1 MKKQSFLKSSLILI
15 LMVLVTKFL
24 GLFYKI
30 PLTNLLGGTGY
41 GYYSISYSV
50 FMPVFS
56 VAVSGISTAIATKVS
71 ENFTFERYKNVRKIR
86 RVSLIYFALS
96 GLIFTIIALSI
107 AYPVCKIVVKQTQAM
122 WSVVAISPCIFI
134 GCILAVERGYY
145 EGLRN
150 MIPTAVSEII
160 ESLFKII
167 LGLGLGIWAS
177 HNSEKYFIKGLPF
190 ISAMCVLGVT
200 LANLVSLFALEIMI
214 KIKGDGITKNM
225 LKSDVSTE
233 RMRVILKD
241 ILAVSNPIA
250 IASCISTLGG
260 FIDTLTINHCLSGL
274 VQNSPDALVS
284 KLGLSITQ
292 SEIPNF
298 LYGSYTGLALTI
310 FGLIPSLTSIFG
322 KSILPIISEDYAR
335 GRKEKISEKI
345 NTLLLITSVIAIP
358 CAMGIYTFSDE
369 ILQTLF
375 PSRYVEIIA
384 ISQALKILCSGMIFL
399 CMATPLFSV
408 IQAISSPS
416 VGIKIMLTSSVVRMV
431 LNVILVSKE
440 ELNIAGAAIS
450 TTVSYGVIF
459 IWSIYELSKL
469 SELKISYRKIFVKPF
484 FSAFF
489 CVNTAEIFY
498 KLMNLRFSNVIS
510 LGFAVILSVIL
521 YIFSLYLLSIITKN
535 DLKTQFLK

>member
-56 VAVSGISTAIATKVS
+56 IAVSGISTAIATKVS
-71 ENFTFERYKNVRKIR
+71 ENFAFERYKNVRKIR

-150 MIPTAVSEII
+150 MTPTAVSEII

-200 LANLVSLFALEIMI
+200 LANLVSLFVLEIMI
-214 KIKGDGITKNM
+214 KIKGDGITNNM

-260 FIDTLTINHCLSGL
+260 FIDTLTINRCLSGL
-274 VQNSPDALVS
+274 VQNSPEALVS

-416 VGIKIMLTSSVVRMV
+416 VGIKIMLTSSVVRMA

-498 KLMNLRFSNVIS
+498 KLMNLRFSNMIS

>member
-71 ENFTFERYKNVRKIR
+71 ENFAFERYKNVRKIR

-134 GCILAVERGYY
+134 GCVLAVERGYY

-150 MIPTAVSEII
+150 MTPTAVSEII

-200 LANLVSLFALEIMI
+200 LANLVSLFVLEIMI

-241 ILAVSNPIA
+241 ILGVSNPIA

-260 FIDTLTINHCLSGL
+260 FVDTLTINRCLSGL
-274 VQNSPDALVS
+274 VQNSPEALVS

-498 KLMNLRFSNVIS
+498 KLVNLRFSNVIS

>member
-56 VAVSGISTAIATKVS
+56 IAVSGISTAIATKVS
-71 ENFTFERYKNVRKIR
+71 ENFAFERYKNVRKIR

-150 MIPTAVSEII
+150 MTPTAVSEII

-200 LANLVSLFALEIMI
+200 LANLVSLFVLEIMI
-214 KIKGDGITKNM
+214 KIKGDGITNNM

-260 FIDTLTINHCLSGL
+260 FIDTLTINRCLSGL
-274 VQNSPDALVS
+274 VQNSPEALVS

-498 KLMNLRFSNVIS
+498 KLMNLRFSNMIS

>member
-56 VAVSGISTAIATKVS
+56 IAVSGISTAIATKVS
-71 ENFTFERYKNVRKIR
+71 ENFAFERYKNVRKIR

-150 MIPTAVSEII
+150 MTPTAVSEII

-200 LANLVSLFALEIMI
+200 LANLVSLFVLEIMI
-214 KIKGDGITKNM
+214 KIKGDVITNNM

-260 FIDTLTINHCLSGL
+260 FIDTLTINRCLSGL
-274 VQNSPDALVS
+274 VQNSPEALVS

-498 KLMNLRFSNVIS
+498 KLMNLRFSNMIS